1 MRYNRICTVLTLLTM
16 AFILGGCVNVQDLT
30 EKEADI
36 VAEYSAGILLR
47 YSDQYERRL
56 ITNENNKKETQPADP
71 AATPVP
77 TSDAAASPDS
87 SAASSSMGEPDG
99 SAGDTDMAGS
109 GTNGSDAS
117 DGNADGAGIVSGQA
131 AEDDTAEQVSLNDLF
146 HIKGLDLSYQSYQ
159 FCSKYPKGDDDTFS
173 ITAGKGETLLV
184 VHFQVRNKSGAKKK
198 FSLGERAKNISYKL
212 NADGNE
218 YQPGINILK
227 NTGLNYLNTT
237 IKKGG
242 KEDAVLIFTMAEE
255 RQHASGISLQIK
267 EGNKAVNLQLK

>member
-1 MRYNRICTVLTLLTM
+1 MRYNRIWMMLSLLAM
-16 AFILGGCVNVQDLT
+16 VFILGGCMNVQDLT
-30 EKEADI
+30 EKETDI

-56 ITNENNKKETQPADP
+56 MAKENKGEDQTAVPAV
-71 AATPVP
+71 TPVP
-77 TSDAAASPDS
+77 TPN
-87 SAASSSMGEPDG
+87 ETIIPDG
-99 SAGDTDMAGS
+99 SETAANSTDETGGSADGTGAGGTDA
-109 GTNGSDAS
+109 A
-117 DGNADGAGIVSGQA
+117 DGNANGADAASGSS
-131 AEDDTAEQVSLNDLF
+131 AEEDTSEQVSLNDLF
-146 HIKGLDLSYQSYQ
+146 HIKGLDLSYKSYQ
-159 FCSKYPKGDDDTFS
+159 FCDKYPKGDNDTFA

-198 FSLGERAKNISYKL
+198 FSLGERAKDISYTL
-212 NADGNE
+212 NVDGNE

-255 RQHASGISLQIK
+255 RRQASGISLQIK